1 MKDLSTIYKLSVIA
15 FALLGDV
22 CSSRCS
28 VLECWFVQERPG
40 GGGFSAGMSQEK
52 SALYIRTD
60 PDSEKI
66 EHKPPSDI
74 TPSRI
79 YYVSDP
85 ASTFCSSALHPP
97 EGSVNKPQCEIN
109 PFTPQASMVK
119 WAAPLTSSA
128 QSPIYLSADWFSVS
142 AQGLNGELTLANVM
156 RAPTGSKEPS
166 VILSVSSKT
175 STVRS
180 RLGDPVVL
188 DCGFWVDPSSPLH
201 GSGFAVEWRYQFR
214 GEGRLVVAYD
224 GKNDRFAETSETDAD
239 LDIVGLYETGN
250 ASLVLKEAQVRH
262 AGTYIC
268 TVYLPHLL
276 AQVALELEIVEPPV
290 LAVYPSPLPLSV
302 PGQVVT
308 VHCEASG
315 FYSLSLDLDWEFT
328 DAEGKKRSLGQG
340 SVTGHRQARD
350 GTYSQS
356 SRLELDSFKLGLGRG
371 GEVSCVAKH
380 QGGSRRATVTLN
392 VIGVSAPSIEDS
404 MAMVAVALV
413 LYGVIKVL
421 FWTFSS
427 NGTSNG
433 DSSDKKEK

>member
-1 MKDLSTIYKLSVIA
+1 MKDISTIYKLSVIA
-15 FALLGDV
+15 FALLEGV
-22 CSSRCS
+22 CTSSRCS

-52 SALYIRTD
+52 AALYIRTD
-60 PDSEKI
+60 SEKI
-66 EHKPPSDI
+66 EQESPSDI
-74 TPSRI
+74 DPSRI

-85 ASTFCSSALHPP
+85 ASTFCSAALHPP
-97 EGSVNKPQCEIN
+97 EGTVNKPQCEIN
-109 PFTPQASMVK
+109 PFNPQASMVK
-119 WAAPLTSSA
+119 WAAPLTASA
-128 QSPIYLSADWFSVS
+128 QSPIYLHADWFSVA
-142 AQGLNGELTLANVM
+142 AQGLNKELTLANVM
-156 RAPTGSKEPS
+156 RAPSGSKEPS

-175 STVRS
+175 SAVQS
-180 RLGDPVVL
+180 RLGEPVLL
-188 DCGFWVDPSSPLH
+188 DCGFWVNPSSPLH
-201 GSGFAVEWRYQFR
+201 DSGFAVEWRYQFR
-214 GEGRLVVAYD
+214 GEGRLIVAYD
-224 GKNDRFAETSETDAD
+224 GKNDRFAESSETDGD
-239 LDIVGLYETGN
+239 LDIVGLYKTGN

-262 AGTYIC
+262 VGTYIC

-276 AQVALELEIVEPPV
+276 AQVALELEIVEPPS

-315 FYSLSLDLDWEFT
+315 FYPLSLDLDWEFT

-350 GTYSQS
+350 GTFSQS
-356 SRLELDSFKLGLGRG
+356 SRLELDSYKMDLGRG
-371 GEVSCVAKH
+371 GELSCVAKH
-380 QGGSRRATVTLN
+380 QGGTRRAMVAVN

-413 LYGVIKVL
+413 LYGVIKVF

-427 NGTSNG
+427 NGSSNG
-433 DSSDKKEK
+433 EPDNKKEK